1 MKKPYT
7 LVLLAVA
14 LQGSLAPLR
23 AQPPAITN
31 QPASRAV
38 WAGATVTFAA
48 GVSGA
53 GPFAYQW
60 LLNGKS
66 LSNGIIV
73 TVAGGGT
80 TLNGPSDATNSSL
93 SSPSGVT
100 VDALGNI
107 FIADTGNNRVRQVG
121 IDGIIRTV
129 AGNGTWGYSGDGGL
143 AIRATMMGPVS
154 VASDASGNLF
164 IGDNMRVRKVST
176 NGVITTVAGGGTNYA
191 NDLKNGIQA
200 TNGEL
205 DFTVSGVTVDTLGN
219 LVVASGVVFK
229 VATNGVLTLLA
240 GGGPQQM
247 AYLGDGGPAT
257 NAFLFAAGI
266 AFDSSGDLIIADSRD
281 NRIRYVNTDGIIASA
296 MCYRDSDISDLINPS
311 GAAVDAWGDVF
322 VADSYAIK
330 EINSDEVLS
339 AITKPGPPGFS
350 GDDGPAT
357 NASVAVPL
365 GLALDAAGNLF
376 IADTGNN
383 RIRKI
388 TNTQGP
394 VLTLNNIAPTHAG
407 VYQLVVTGS
416 SGLTTSSAATLL
428 VATAPQVFQ
437 AIRNADGS
445 VTVDFVS
452 PPGKTNVVLVSSSLS
467 PPILW
472 QAMSTNVAEADGSWS
487 FTDTAAANYGARFYS
502 FREK

>member
-1 MKKPYT
+1 MIANSQIHPIPNLRTHFVQTIVMKKTCT
-7 LVLLAVA
+7 LVLLVVA
-14 LQGSLAPLR
+14 LQGSLAPLM
-23 AQPPAITN
+23 AQPSAFTN

-93 SSPSGVT
+93 SGPSGVA

-121 IDGIIRTV
+121 LDGVIRTV
-129 AGNGTWGYSGDGGL
+129 AGNGTWGYSGDGSP
-143 AIRATMMGPVS
+143 AIKATMMGPTS

-164 IGDNMRVRKVST
+164 IGDNLRVREVST

-191 NDLKNGIQA
+191 ENNGVQA
-200 TNGEL
+200 TNVE
-205 DFTVSGVTVDTLGN
+205 FTFGVSGVTVDTLGN
-219 LVVASGVVFK
+219 LVLASGLVFK

-266 AFDSSGDLIIADSRD
+266 AFDSSGDLFIADSRD
-281 NRIRYVNTDGIIASA
+281 GRIRYVNADGIIASVP
-296 MCYRDSDISDLINPS
+296 YYTDSHSIIGGPVMPS
-311 GAAVDAWGDVF
+311 GVAVDVWGTSSWQITTLSKKSTPMRSFPRLRTERRSFQRFLATAVRPPMPRCGTRSDWPWTPP
-322 VADSYAIK
+322 AIC
-330 EINSDEVLS
+330 SS
-339 AITKPGPPGFS
+339 PT
-350 GDDGPAT
+350 PAT
-357 NASVAVPL
+357 IASARLPTRK
-365 GLALDAAGNLF
+365 GLF
-376 IADTGNN
+376 
-383 RIRKI
+383 
-388 TNTQGP
+388 
-394 VLTLNNIAPTHAG
+394 
-407 VYQLVVTGS
+407 
-416 SGLTTSSAATLL
+416 
-428 VATAPQVFQ
+428 
-437 AIRNADGS
+437 
-445 VTVDFVS
+445 
-452 PPGKTNVVLVSSSLS
+452 
-467 PPILW
+467 
-472 QAMSTNVAEADGSWS
+472 
-487 FTDTAAANYGARFYS
+487 
-502 FREK
+502 